1 MPLSELRSYL
11 SQNQHLP
18 GIPSAKEL
26 EAKDGVEVG
35 EMQRR
40 MLQVVEEQALYILEL
55 EERLSAVEQEIRTR
69 K

>member
-1 MPLSELRSYL
+1 
-11 SQNQHLP
+11 HLP

-26 EAKDGVEVG
+26 EAKDGVDVG

-55 EERLSAVEQEIRTR
+55 EEKYGELEKRLVTLEQ
-69 K
+69 KQH